1 MGNKVLYF
9 TIFTCLFHTWV
20 GSAYASVSSGDQQLW
35 KHVVTVDRLAW
46 KERESEKKVNDLV
59 SEEHFIRRIYLDITG
74 KIPTFEQIRNYSQ
87 SKDLLKRQKL
97 IDQLLNSKGYVSH
110 LTNFWRDLLRHQGVK
125 NIKHNEFTRYLERSV
140 FENKPYDVMVR
151 EMLLAKGTQHENPA
165 IGYYMRDELTDP
177 MDTFNATV
185 RAFLGVR
192 IGCAQCHNHRFDKW
206 TQKEFYE
213 SASFLWGLGC
223 GKYIGNGESEVHGT
237 HAAALKKDKRFM
249 DLGNSFYI
257 SHMLNP
263 SKAVVKYH
271 KDPTLYFPDNYKY
284 DNAKPGEKV
293 KPRIVFDY
301 GDAKLK
307 GESYREQFAN
317 WMTSDENPPFARIMA
332 NRLWK
337 RVMGVSLLDPI
348 DDWKDNILIQN
359 PLLFDA
365 LGEIM
370 VEVKYDIKAFLRV
383 IFNSEAYQYSFN
395 IKNDISQESYKV
407 QGATLRRMSAEQL
420 SDSLLTL
427 RHGNLDKFARLDG
440 QYFEF
445 EDKLYEVLQEYVDT
459 VKPMLTAH
467 AKKYMRN
474 TDLTDPEI
482 LDYMLKTAEKIR
494 ELEEY
499 YNINKKGYI
508 KGYDMGEFTPLVSNV
523 ASDEGIMMMS
533 SGDGS
538 QSHDEINRMVHRA
551 HFKGSGF
558 MNDFGKLDRSSPE
571 TSIDSGSSL
580 KQILLMMN
588 SSEVKSI
595 AYKDSYLM
603 KELNKIESLEK
614 KVQFLYYS
622 IYGRAPQKKELL
634 IAKKFIE
641 ESKHKGAWSD
651 YTLALINSPEFYFIK

>member
-1 MGNKVLYF
+1 MGIRVLKF
-9 TIFTCLFHTWV
+9 TIITCFFHVLT
-20 GSAYASVSSGDQQLW
+20 GSIYGNYISNDQQLW

-46 KERESEKKVNDLV
+46 KEREAEKKVNDLV

-74 KIPTFEQIRNYSQ
+74 KIPTFEQIKNYSQ
-87 SKDLLKRQKL
+87 SKDVLKRQKL

-125 NIKHNEFTRYLERSV
+125 NMKHDEFTRYLERSV
-140 FENKPYDVMVR
+140 YENKPYDVMVR
-151 EMLLAKGTQHENPA
+151 EMLLARGTQHQNPA
-165 IGYYMRDELTDP
+165 IGFYMRDELTDP

-213 SASFLWGLGC
+213 SAAFLWGLGC

-237 HAAALKKDKRFM
+237 HAAALRKDKRFI
-249 DLGNSFYI
+249 DLEGSFYI
-257 SHMLNP
+257 SQMLNP
-263 SKAVVKYH
+263 SKAVVRYH
-271 KDPTLYFPDNYKY
+271 KDPALHFPDNYVY

-301 GDAKLK
+301 GNVKLK
-307 GESYREQFAN
+307 GDSHREQFAN
-317 WMTSDENPPFARIMA
+317 WLTSDENRPFARIMA

-337 RVMGVSLLDPI
+337 RVMGIALLEPI
-348 DDWKDNILIQN
+348 DDWKDNITIQN

-370 VEVKYDIKAFLRV
+370 VELKYDIKAFLRV
-383 IFNSEAYQYSFN
+383 IYNSEAYQYSFN
-395 IKNDISQESYKV
+395 IKNDFPQDHYKV
-407 QGATLRRMSAEQL
+407 QGATLKRMSAEQL

-427 RHGNLDKFARLDG
+427 MHGNLDKFSRLDP

-459 VKPMLTAH
+459 VNPMLTEH

-482 LDYMLKTAEKIR
+482 LDYMMKTAEKIR

-499 YNINKKGYI
+499 YNINRKGYI
-508 KGYDMGEFTPLVSNV
+508 KGYDMGEFSPLVSHV
-523 ASDEGIMMMS
+523 TPPEDSMMMS
-533 SGDGS
+533 SGEGS
-538 QSHDEINRMVHRA
+538 QSHHEPSRMIHRA
-551 HFKGSGF
+551 HFKSNGF

-588 SSEVKSI
+588 SSNVKNI
-595 AYKDSYLM
+595 VYKDSYLM
-603 KELNKIESLEK
+603 KELKKIEQLEK
-614 KVQFLYYS
+614 RVQFLYYS

-634 IAKKFIE
+634 MAKKFIE